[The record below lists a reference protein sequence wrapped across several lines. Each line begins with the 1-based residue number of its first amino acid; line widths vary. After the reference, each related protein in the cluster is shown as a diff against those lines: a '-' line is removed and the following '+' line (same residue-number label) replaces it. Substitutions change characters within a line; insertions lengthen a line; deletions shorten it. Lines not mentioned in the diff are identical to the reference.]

1 MVKAINLEISKRL
14 IIWTEEV
21 TKKRREN
28 EPLLEEDNQV
38 FFSARKIQSSVV
50 ATGIISTE

>member
-1 MVKAINLEISKRL
+1 MVKAINLEISKRK
-14 IIWTEEV
+14 IIWTEKV

-38 FFSARKIQSSVV
+38 FFPREKYSQVSLQL
-50 ATGIISTE
+50 G